1 MKRRTLLK
9 GAGMGMVG
17 VSTLAATGC
26 GSGSEPLRVRSLS
39 GFHVGGG
46 ALAVHG
52 EATRPTFAASGL
64 SAPAAD
70 PNGDFEIGQL
80 YAHEVRL
87 DDPRSRHPVVFW
99 PGGGLSGVCYEGTP
113 DGRPGW
119 QQLFLR
125 NGYDTVV
132 CDPVGCGRAPSA
144 RYPEVY
150 PSEPLFRT
158 KAEIWDIFRIGP
170 GGGYATDP
178 GERRPYPGARFPVA
192 AFDHAMQQVIPRYKL
207 PDDLRLPAYDAL
219 FERIGSSILL
229 SHSASGPDAFT
240 TVVANP
246 DRVVAHI
253 AVEPSGSPVPAD
265 TDLRT
270 IKHIPH
276 LVIWGDRIDDEPAA
290 GWRDLWNSTREF
302 TDRLQAA
309 GGDVTWIDLPARGI
323 TGNTHMSMWDDN
335 SDQIAG
341 LILQWLKDA
350 V

>member
-9 GAGMGMVG
+9 GAGIGMAG
-17 VSTLAATGC
+17 VSASVVAGC
-26 GSGSEPLRVRSLS
+26 GSDSGPLRVRSMS
-39 GFHVGGG
+39 GFHVGGRS
-46 ALAVHG
+46 LSVHG
-52 EATRPTFAASGL
+52 EASRPMFVAPGVPAAT
-64 SAPAAD
+64 AD

-87 DDPRSRHPVVFW
+87 DDPRSQYPVVFW

-119 QQLFLR
+119 QELFLR
-125 NGYDTVV
+125 DGYDTVV
-132 CDPVGCGRAPSA
+132 CDPVGSGRAPSA

-150 PSEPLFRT
+150 PSEPFFRT

-170 GGGYATDP
+170 GSGYATDP
-178 GERRPYPGARFPVA
+178 GRRAPYPGARFPVD

-207 PDDLRLPAYDAL
+207 SDDLRLPAYDAL
-219 FERIGSSILL
+219 FERLGRGILL

-240 TVVANP
+240 TLVANP

-253 AVEPSGSPVPAD
+253 AVEPSGSEVPAG
-265 TDLRT
+265 TDLRA

-276 LVIWGDRIDDEPAA
+276 LVIWGDRIDDEPVA

-309 GGDVTWIDLPARGI
+309 GGNVTWIDLPARGI

-341 LILQWLKDA
+341 IILQWLKDA